1 MLRQIRLTRR
11 QATGGLRYRAPAL
24 EKGLDILELLA
35 AEPRG
40 LSQTEVA
47 RRIGKSAS
55 EIFRMLDVLDRRG
68 YVFRAQPGDRYALS
82 NRLFELS
89 HRHPPTK
96 RLLDASLGEMR
107 RLANE
112 TRQSCHLSVFH
123 DINVLIVAQI
133 DSPDPMGFAVRM
145 GANVPLVG
153 TTSGLVLLAFQLDEQ
168 RDLLLRR
175 LQLVPAFRRER
186 KLFLTRLRIVLR
198 QGYGEFA
205 SEAVKGIIDFSFP
218 IFDHT
223 GIAIAA
229 LTMPYLTT
237 ITRQIGR
244 AEVREALANSSA
256 RITSELGGRAPMPT
270 N

>member
-1 MLRQIRLTRR
+1 MLRQIRSTSR
-11 QATGGLRYRAPAL
+11 QATVGLRYRAPAL

-68 YVFRAQPGDRYALS
+68 YVFRAQPGDRYVLS

-107 RLANE
+107 GLANE

-145 GANVPLVG
+145 GANLPL
-153 TTSGLVLLAFQLDEQ
+153 
-168 RDLLLRR
+168 
-175 LQLVPAFRRER
+175 
-186 KLFLTRLRIVLR
+186 
-198 QGYGEFA
+198 
-205 SEAVKGIIDFSFP
+205 
-218 IFDHT
+218 
-223 GIAIAA
+223 
-229 LTMPYLTT
+229 
-237 ITRQIGR
+237 
-244 AEVREALANSSA
+244 
-256 RITSELGGRAPMPT
+256 
-270 N
+270 